1 MRLYKK
7 LSISGQDYI
16 PVSEDIS
23 LHYNRSGRAIIQVQ
37 AKEELKGEV
46 SFALG
51 WNFESEMT
59 LYFSG
64 DVERSVRVDAKQQRL
79 FCREISARLN
89 APHPL
94 ALRHPSLKDVLDA
107 YAARTGISF
116 ILPERPYASV
126 KVPAFYGVGS
136 GFHGL
141 DSVGGVFGIEDY
153 HWQAQGDGKVF
164 VGAWADSRWKD
175 RAVDVPREFFT
186 AQLATDN
193 QTIAAIPALRPG
205 AVVNGRRLYSL
216 RFSGHQMTLG
226 FAHA

>member
-7 LSISGQDYI
+7 LNISGQDYT

-37 AKEELKGEV
+37 ATEELKGEM

-51 WNFESEMT
+51 WNFESDMT
-59 LYFSG
+59 LYFCG
-64 DVERSVRVDAKQQRL
+64 DVDRSVRVDAKQQRL

-94 ALRHPSLKDVLDA
+94 ASRHPSLKDVLDA

-116 ILPERPYASV
+116 ILPDRPYAAA
-126 KVPAFYGVGS
+126 KVPAFYGLGS

-175 RAVDVPREFFT
+175 RAVEVPREFFT
-186 AQLATDN
+186 SQLATDS

>member
-7 LSISGQDYI
+7 ILVSSQEYAL
-16 PVSEDIS
+16 VSEDIS

-186 AQLATDN
+186 AQLATDS